1 MLTPEIRAFIE
12 NSEQKALA
20 TTGNQGLNV
29 VPVSAAHI
37 IEDTI
42 VLCDF
47 FMSKTAE
54 HAKHGCQA
62 ALALWKGF
70 EGIQIKGQL
79 IYETEGDR
87 FDQIF
92 EWAKKKYPERTL
104 SGVLVLLPKSVFDL
118 APGNA
123 GKRIS

>member
-1 MLTPEIRAFIE
+1 M
-12 NSEQKALA
+12 
-20 TTGNQGLNV
+20 NV

-70 EGIQIKGQL
+70 EGIQIKGPL
-79 IYETEGDR
+79 TYETEGGR
-87 FDQIF
+87 FDQVAG
-92 EWAKKKYPERTL
+92 WAKKKYPERRL
-104 SGVLVLLPKSVFDL
+104 SGILVLSPEEVFDL
-118 APGNA
+118 VPGHE
-123 GKRIS
+123 GKRIL